1 MEEVHG
7 EKIDDFDDKEID
19 AIASKLRFQKPGNC
33 PFCGKFRKSLKHH
46 IIEIHKKDKPW
57 KCNLCDYSHSI
68 QSGLNFHMKKVHEK
82 KEENE
87 KVEEKME
94 TDEEEVA
101 AILPKLKTQVPGICP
116 FCDKASLNLK
126 QDSRSSSPKVPKL
139 LRELKNNY

>member
-1 MEEVHG
+1 ML
-7 EKIDDFDDKEID
+7 D
-19 AIASKLRFQKPGNC
+19 R
-33 PFCGKFRKSLKHH
+33 PFFLSHPV
-46 IIEIHKKDKPW
+46 IEIHKKDKPW
-57 KCNLCDYSHSI
+57 KCNLCDYSHYI
-68 QSGLNFHMKKVHEK
+68 KSGLEYHMKKVHEK
-82 KEENE
+82 KEDAKE

-139 LRELKNNY
+139 LRELKDNN